1 MARKTI
7 YELLFS
13 YEAPD
18 LKKSEQVGKLVT
30 QFFEEGEM
38 VIGEPYQ
45 KTKIIVEDRYIIPL
59 DYVEKT
65 EKFPYLKKDS
75 KFDDTISRIKQQ
87 AVMMSEK
94 QQQELDAFGNNVKE
108 TIEGKTKIK
117 VQNESKAYR
126 NGAIIGLG
134 SGVLLALYLK
144 RSIWVFGLL
153 GVAIGGYVSHKIQKS
168 KSGNNN
174 VEPISIT

>member
-1 MARKTI
+1 MARKTV
-7 YELLFS
+7 YELSFS

-18 LKKSEQVGKLVT
+18 IIKSEQAGKIVT

-75 KFDDTISRIKQQ
+75 KFDEAISRIKEQS
-87 AVMMSEK
+87 VLMSEK
-94 QQQELDAFGNNVKE
+94 QEKEIDQFGNNVKE
-108 TIEGKTKIK
+108 TIEGKTKVK
-117 VQNESKAYR
+117 LEKESKAYK
-126 NGAIIGLG
+126 NGALIGLG
-134 SGVLLALYLK
+134 SGVILALYLK
-144 RSIWVFGLL
+144 RSVWIFGLL
-153 GVAIGGYVSHKIQKS
+153 GVAIGGYVAHKLHKS
-168 KSGNNN
+168 KEGNNVVN
-174 VEPISIT
+174 PIT

>member
-1 MARKTI
+1 MARKTV
-7 YELLFS
+7 YELSFS

-18 LKKSEQVGKLVT
+18 IIKSEQAGKIVT

-75 KFDDTISRIKQQ
+75 KFDEAISRIKEQS
-87 AVMMSEK
+87 VLMSER
-94 QQQELDAFGNNVKE
+94 QEQDIDKFGENVKE
-108 TIEGKTKIK
+108 VVEGKTKVK
-117 VQNESKAYR
+117 LEKESKAYK
-126 NGAIIGLG
+126 NGALIGLG
-134 SGVLLALYLK
+134 SGVILALYLK
-144 RSIWVFGLL
+144 RSVWLFGLL
-153 GVAIGGYVSHKIQKS
+153 GVAIGGYVAHKLHKS
-168 KSGNNN
+168 KEGNNVVN
-174 VEPISIT
+174 PIS

>member
-1 MARKTI
+1 MARKTV
-7 YELLFS
+7 YELSFS

-18 LKKSEQVGKLVT
+18 ILKSEQAGKIVT

-75 KFDDTISRIKQQ
+75 KFDEAISRIKEQS
-87 AVMMSEK
+87 VLMSEK
-94 QQQELDAFGNNVKE
+94 QEKEIDQFGNNVKE
-108 TIEGKTKIK
+108 TIEGKTKVK
-117 VQNESKAYR
+117 LEKESKAYK
-126 NGAIIGLG
+126 NGALIGLG
-134 SGVLLALYLK
+134 SGVILALYLK
-144 RSIWVFGLL
+144 RSVWIFGLL
-153 GVAIGGYVSHKIQKS
+153 GVAIGGYVAHKLHKS
-168 KSGNNN
+168 KEGNNVVN
-174 VEPISIT
+174 PIT

>member
-1 MARKTI
+1 VARKTV
-7 YELLFS
+7 YELSFS

-18 LKKSEQVGKLVT
+18 IIKSEQAGKIVT

-75 KFDDTISRIKQQ
+75 KFDEAISRIKEQS
-87 AVMMSEK
+87 VLMSEK
-94 QQQELDAFGNNVKE
+94 QEKEIDQFGNNVKE
-108 TIEGKTKIK
+108 TIEGKTKVK
-117 VQNESKAYR
+117 LEKESKAYK
-126 NGAIIGLG
+126 NGALIGLG
-134 SGVLLALYLK
+134 SGVILALYLK
-144 RSIWVFGLL
+144 RSVWIFGLL
-153 GVAIGGYVSHKIQKS
+153 GVAIGGYVAHKLHKS
-168 KSGNNN
+168 KEGNNVVN
-174 VEPISIT
+174 PIT

>member
-1 MARKTI
+1 MARKTV
-7 YELLFS
+7 YELSFS

-18 LKKSEQVGKLVT
+18 LKKSEQAGKIVT

-75 KFDDTISRIKQQ
+75 KFDEAISKIKEQS
-87 AVMMSEK
+87 VILSEK
-94 QQQELDAFGNNVKE
+94 QEQNLDSLGTNVKDVVEGKQKKKLDA
-108 TIEGKTKIK
+108 
-117 VQNESKAYR
+117 QSKAYK
-126 NGAIIGLG
+126 NGALVGLG

-144 RSIWVFGLL
+144 RNVWVFGLL
-153 GVAIGGYVSHKIQKS
+153 GVAIGGYVGHKIYKA

-174 VEPISIT
+174 VEPIT

>member
-1 MARKTI
+1 MARKTV
-7 YELLFS
+7 YELSFS

-18 LKKSEQVGKLVT
+18 IIKSEQAGKIVT

-75 KFDDTISRIKQQ
+75 KFDEAISRIKEQS
-87 AVMMSEK
+87 VLMSEK
-94 QQQELDAFGNNVKE
+94 QEKEIDQFGNNVKE
-108 TIEGKTKIK
+108 TIEGKTKVK
-117 VQNESKAYR
+117 LEKESKAYK
-126 NGAIIGLG
+126 NGALIGLG
-134 SGVLLALYLK
+134 SGVILALYLK
-144 RSIWVFGLL
+144 RNVWIFGLL
-153 GVAIGGYVSHKIQKS
+153 GVAIGGYVAHKLHKS
-168 KSGNNN
+168 KEGNNVVN
-174 VEPISIT
+174 PIT